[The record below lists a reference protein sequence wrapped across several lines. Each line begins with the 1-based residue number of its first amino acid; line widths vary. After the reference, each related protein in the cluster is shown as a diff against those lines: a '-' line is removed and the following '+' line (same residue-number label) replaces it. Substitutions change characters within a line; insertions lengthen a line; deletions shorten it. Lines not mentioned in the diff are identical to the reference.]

1 VTARPTQPQEGTPY
15 RLGALLNPRA
25 LAKLGVIAL
34 ILLALAAGFAG
45 AAGWVFPARLDQ
57 TRLVDEFESVNGP
70 HAGFRRNHAKG
81 VCVFGWFE
89 GNGAGERLSHAA
101 VFRPGRVPVIGRLA
115 LAGGVPM
122 MADGPNA
129 VRSLAL
135 QFTLTD
141 GEVWRTG
148 MNDIPVFPVRD
159 ARGFYDNLVAS
170 APDPATG
177 KPDPAKIQTF
187 LSTHPESARAL
198 GLIKNTP
205 FSSGFANASYNSL
218 NAFRLVNAAGVA
230 TPVRWTLR
238 AVDAFEPEPA
248 EAPAGKNY
256 LFDAL
261 AARLSRGPAQW
272 HLLLTVGQPG
282 DRTDDATIAWPAGRE
297 TVDAG
302 TLTLDRIEAEGP
314 GNCRDINFDPLV
326 LPSGIESSDD
336 PLLSARSAVYSV
348 SAGRRLGEP
357 KTPSAVQP
365 GNVQPGSKGN

>member
-1 VTARPTQPQEGTPY
+1 MTARPTASPGSTPY
-15 RLGALLNPRA
+15 GLGALLKLGAMAR
-25 LAKLGVIAL
+25 LGVIAL
-34 ILLALAAGFAG
+34 ILLALAASFAG
-45 AAGWVFPARLDQ
+45 AGGWLTSGRLDQ
-57 TRLVDEFESVNGP
+57 TRLVDEFESVNGQ

-89 GNGAGERLSHAA
+89 ANGAGGRLSHAA
-101 VFRPGRVPVIGRLA
+101 VFRPGRVPVIGRFA

-122 MADGPNA
+122 MPDGPNA

-135 QFTLTD
+135 QFTLPS

-159 ARGFYDNLVAS
+159 ARGFYDNLVAL

-177 KPDPAKIQTF
+177 KPDPAKVPAF
-187 LSTHPESARAL
+187 LAAHPEAARAI
-198 GLIKNTP
+198 GLIKSTP

-248 EAPAGKNY
+248 EAPADKNY

-261 AARLSRGPAQW
+261 GRPPLPRSSSVASPAD
-272 HLLLTVGQPG
+272 G
-282 DRTDDATIAWPAGRE
+282 RPAGRSY
-297 TVDAG
+297 G
-302 TLTLDRIEAEGP
+302 RRHDR
-314 GNCRDINFDPLV
+314 L
-326 LPSGIESSDD
+326 
-336 PLLSARSAVYSV
+336 
-348 SAGRRLGEP
+348 AGRTRDGRRRHAH
-357 KTPSAVQP
+357 SRQDR
-365 GNVQPGSKGN
+365 S

>member
-1 VTARPTQPQEGTPY
+1 MTARPTESQGSIPY
-15 RLGALLNPRA
+15 RLGVLLKPGA
-25 LAKLGVIAL
+25 MAKLGVIAL
-34 ILLALAAGFAG
+34 VLLALVAGFAG
-45 AAGWVFPARLDQ
+45 AAGWLSPARLDQ
-57 TRLVDEFESVNGP
+57 TRLVDEFESVNGR

-101 VFRPGRVPVIGRLA
+101 AFRPGRVPVVGRFA

-122 MADGPNA
+122 MPDGPNA

-135 QFTLTD
+135 QFTLPN

-159 ARGFYDNLVAS
+159 AQGFYDNLAAL

-177 KPDPAKIQTF
+177 KPDPAKVQAF
-187 LSTHPESARAL
+187 LAAHPESVRAL

-205 FSSGFANASYNSL
+205 FSSGFANASYTSL
-218 NAFRLVNAAGVA
+218 NAFRLVNAAGIA

-238 AVDAFEPEPA
+238 AVDAFEAEPA

-272 HLLLTVGQPG
+272 HLLLTTGQAG

-297 TVDAG
+297 MVGAG

-326 LPSGIESSDD
+326 LPSGIEPSDD

-348 SAGRRLGEP
+348 SVSRRLSELT
-357 KTPSAVQP
+357 TPSAVQP
-365 GNVQPGSKGN
+365 GGKGN